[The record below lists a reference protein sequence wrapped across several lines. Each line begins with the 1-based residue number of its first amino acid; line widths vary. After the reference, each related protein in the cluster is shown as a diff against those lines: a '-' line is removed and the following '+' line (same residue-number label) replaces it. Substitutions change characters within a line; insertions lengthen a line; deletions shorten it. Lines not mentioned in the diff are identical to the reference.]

1 VAKDDKK
8 KITAED
14 MFGRLLEQQGLSPM
28 GAVDNDG
35 PVMTELDVA
44 MNALKVAHAVLNAL
58 INKRILSIDEAME
71 YLIVSHEVIDS
82 YMEIIDEQMDD

>member
-1 VAKDDKK
+1 MAKDDKK
-8 KITAED
+8 KITTED

-82 YMEIIDEQMDD
+82 YMEIVDEQMDD

>member
-1 VAKDDKK
+1 MAKDDKK

-82 YMEIIDEQMDD
+82 YMEIIDEQIDD

>member
-1 VAKDDKK
+1 MAKDDKK

>member
-1 VAKDDKK
+1 MAKDDKK

-82 YMEIIDEQMDD
+82 YMEIVDEQMDD

>member
-1 VAKDDKK
+1 MAKDDKK

-28 GAVDNDG
+28 GAVDNDS

-82 YMEIIDEQMDD
+82 YMEIVDEQMDD

>member
-1 VAKDDKK
+1 MAKDDKK

-44 MNALKVAHAVLNAL
+44 MNALKVAHAVLSAL

>member
-1 VAKDDKK
+1 MAKDDKK

-82 YMEIIDEQMDD
+82 YMEIIDEQMDN

>member
-82 YMEIIDEQMDD
+82 YMEIVDEQMDD